1 MEIGIV
7 LVNFIHTT
15 DLFMK
20 TCNKLNTD
28 KQSNI
33 FLGIKEALYSENFF
47 LIKKIWTQN
56 DDMCVHFWDFIHA

>member
-47 LIKKIWTQN
+47 LIKKI
-56 DDMCVHFWDFIHA
+56 